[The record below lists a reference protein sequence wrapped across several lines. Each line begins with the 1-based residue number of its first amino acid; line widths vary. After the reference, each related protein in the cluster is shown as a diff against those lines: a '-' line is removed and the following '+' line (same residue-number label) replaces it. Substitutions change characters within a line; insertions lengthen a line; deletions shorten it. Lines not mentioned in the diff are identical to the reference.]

1 MRTASP
7 RYEECSRAQVKEPHS
22 RAVPGAARGWHYKA
36 LKAWSPKPL
45 VLKV

>member
-1 MRTASP
+1 MRTA
-7 RYEECSRAQVKEPHS
+7 RYEECSRAQVKEQQLQS
-22 RAVPGAARGWHYKA
+22 CDWSCWHYKD